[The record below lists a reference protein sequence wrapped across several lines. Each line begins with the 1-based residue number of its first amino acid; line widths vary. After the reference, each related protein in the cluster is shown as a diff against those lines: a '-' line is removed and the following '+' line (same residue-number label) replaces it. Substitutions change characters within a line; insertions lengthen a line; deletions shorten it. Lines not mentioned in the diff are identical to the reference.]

1 MQVRADVEAR
11 SGCDCSSTRPRRAP
25 PRFNDGRFD
34 YVAWNEAYARVRHD
48 PDTLPPDKRDMV
60 WMMFT
65 DPANRAWMVHWEQA
79 ARAVLSQF
87 RVAAGLNPE
96 DPRFAELVSAL
107 SKASPLFRQWWSE
120 YPVRYFRPATIAIRH
135 PRAGVIALQM
145 FQLRLVGERSLHRVA
160 SLLAGTDHLG
170 DPSEATS
177 HRRRRLRIDDDR
189 NRPSIT

>member
-1 MQVRADVEAR
+1 M
-11 SGCDCSSTRPRRAP
+11 
-25 PRFNDGRFD
+25 
-34 YVAWNEAYARVRHD
+34 AWNEAYARVRHD
-48 PDTLPPDKRDMV
+48 PDTLTPDKRNMV

-65 DPANRAWMVHWEQA
+65 DPANRARMVHWEQA

-87 RVAAGLNPE
+87 RVAAGRNPE

-107 SKASPLFRQWWSE
+107 SKASPLFRQWWPE

-145 FQLRLVGERSLHRVA
+145 FQLRLVDQPDLIEVIQVPADERSLHRVA

-189 NRPSIT
+189 NRRSIT